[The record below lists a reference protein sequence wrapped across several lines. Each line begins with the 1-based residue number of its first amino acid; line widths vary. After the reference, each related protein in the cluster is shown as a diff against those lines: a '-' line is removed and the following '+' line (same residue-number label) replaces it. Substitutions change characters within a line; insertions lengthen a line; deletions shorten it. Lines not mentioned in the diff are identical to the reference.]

1 MNRRTAALDRVVAG
15 LIGLTI
21 LAVGAWLVAWVL
33 DLLPGG
39 WWSPER
45 LSIGLAASVTED
57 AWWTWLLLGGGLL
70 LVAVGGAW
78 LTAHLRSSS
87 VERLS
92 MPGDTEGGR
101 LLLEGRAL
109 ADGASA
115 GLAALSPEVTGASG
129 RLVDERG
136 RIVLSLTATVR
147 DDVDLREVTRAC
159 EAVAERAAATSG
171 RQDLTVRVR
180 LRANARDRRARVR

>member
-1 MNRRTAALDRVVAG
+1 MNRRTSAFDRVVVGLAG
-15 LIGLTI
+15 LALLTG
-21 LAVGAWLVAWVL
+21 GAWLLAWVL
-33 DLLPGG
+33 DLLPDR

-45 LSIGLAASVTED
+45 LTLGLAASVTE
-57 AWWTWLLLGGGLL
+57 ATWWTWLLLVGGLL
-70 LVAVGGAW
+70 LVAVGGSW
-78 LTAHLRSSS
+78 LTAHLRSPS

-109 ADGASA
+109 ADGAAA

-136 RIVLSLTATVR
+136 QIVLSLTATVR
-147 DDVDLREVTRAC
+147 EDVDLGEVTRAC
-159 EAVAERAAATSG
+159 EEVAERAATTSG